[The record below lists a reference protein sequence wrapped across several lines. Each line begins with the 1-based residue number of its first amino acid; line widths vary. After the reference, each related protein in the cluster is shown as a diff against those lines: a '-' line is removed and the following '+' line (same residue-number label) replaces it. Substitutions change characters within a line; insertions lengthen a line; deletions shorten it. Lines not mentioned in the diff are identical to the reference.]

1 MIKIEVKPYCGRC
14 TEFEA
19 DTQDLTIIYA
29 NQSIVEQIDTIVK
42 CKHRVRCAYIV
53 EFIKGELKGD

>member
-42 CKHRVRCAYIV
+42 CKHRVRCAIS
-53 EFIKGELKGD
+53 IKD